1 MSRNKTPDS
10 ISHKGVNLCILL
22 KKEQKQML
30 KELAEK
36 EDCSMNRIIRIL
48 INKEYDSTI
57 EKNIINL

>member
-48 INKEYDSTI
+48 INREYNQKIKS
-57 EKNIINL
+57 